1 MGGRGGEQP
10 TGTTWM
16 KEEVKEVTEE
26 EKYLNEEATGGV
38 NILGAIRCGEG
49 DDDSARRRHVEKL
62 PSCLTA
68 E

>member
-1 MGGRGGEQP
+1 MGGGESNP
-10 TGTTWM
+10 LEPPGLC
-16 KEEVKEVTEE
+16 EVREVTVAER
-26 EKYLNEEATGGV
+26 YLNEEASVRV

-62 PSCLTA
+62 PSGLTA